1 MFDYK
6 GGIFLLFFLSS
17 LITFF
22 MIVFDKLS
30 GLSNEEIKEIAILKS
45 VGWETSNILQVKL
58 YESVIIALT
67 AYILSICLAVFYVYF
82 MQAPGLQNI
91 FMGGYSYLKPHFKLT
106 FGLNLNVLI
115 TVFFM
120 TIPVYIAAVIIPAWR
135 AAVIDSGEVIR

>member
-1 MFDYK
+1 MGDKQHTAGEAIRIGDHSFNGLYPVYMS
-6 GGIFLLFFLSS
+6 GGF
-17 LITFF
+17 
-22 MIVFDKLS
+22 
-30 GLSNEEIKEIAILKS
+30 
-45 VGWETSNILQVKL
+45 
-58 YESVIIALT
+58 
-67 AYILSICLAVFYVYF
+67 FYVYF

-91 FMGGYSYLKPHFKLT
+91 FMGYSYLKPHFKLT